1 MRIQR
6 ALLAA
11 TALLFFCGAQAFAQL
26 PQLIPREVLLGNPER
41 MQPELSPDGKLLA
54 YIAPDKNG
62 VLQVWVRTVG
72 AQDDR
77 PLTTEKKRGVEE
89 YHWTYDG
96 EHLAYVQD
104 VGGDENFHLY
114 VASVKTGQTR
124 DLTPYRGI
132 QAQPIAV
139 EPSLPDEILVGMNL
153 KDKRKHDVY
162 RINIRTGVSTLAA
175 SNPGNVS
182 SWASD
187 AELRVRAAMAT
198 SPDGTYSLLAREKE
212 SGPWKTLRHWGLGE
226 EGEIIGFNAD
236 GRTLY
241 VTGSDNSNAKQLLSF
256 DVATGKDKV
265 IAEDPEY
272 DVEDVFMHPVSRTIQ
287 AVSFYKDKKDWKVL
301 DESIAA
307 DFEAIARIRSRGDF
321 YVESRDLADKTWL
334 VTYVTDDGPIYY
346 YAYDRQR
353 KQATLMFSHRHEL
366 ENLTL
371 AQMNP
376 IHYTSRDGLTIHGY
390 LTLPVGVEAKNL
402 PTVLYVHG
410 GPWERDKW
418 GFEPLVQWLANRGY
432 AVLQVNF
439 RGSSGYGK
447 KFLNAGD
454 REWAGKMQDDLTDGV
469 NWIIKQNIADPKRV
483 AILGGSYGGY
493 ATLTGLTFTPEVFAA
508 GVDICGP
515 SNLATLIK
523 SIPPYWT
530 IEKSV
535 FDRRIG
541 DLNTE
546 PQFLRARSPLF
557 FVDRIKAPLLIG
569 QGANDPRVKPAE
581 SEQIVR
587 AMRRANKPVEYI
599 VYTDEGH
606 GFVRPENL
614 LHFIA
619 KSEEFLAKY
628 LGGRLEPVGEIKGN
642 ASVIK

>member
-1 MRIQR
+1 MKIRHT
-6 ALLAA
+6 LFAA
-11 TALLFFCGAQAFAQL
+11 IVIMLFCGAQAFAQL

-41 MQPELSPDGKLLA
+41 MLPELSPDGKLLA
-54 YIAPDKNG
+54 YIAPDKNN

-77 PLTTEKKRGVEE
+77 PLTAEKKRSIGE
-89 YHWTYDG
+89 YVWTYDG
-96 EHLAYVQD
+96 EHLVYMQD
-104 VGGDENFHLY
+104 TDGDENFHLY
-114 VASVKTGQTR
+114 ATSIKTKATR
-124 DLTPYRGI
+124 DLTPYHGI
-132 QAQPIAV
+132 QAQPLDLDPNFP
-139 EPSLPDEILVGMNL
+139 EEMLVGMNL
-153 KDKRKHDVY
+153 KNKRMHDVY
-162 RINIRTGVSTLAA
+162 RINIKTGAVRLVA

-187 AELRVRAAMAT
+187 AKLNVRAAMAT
-198 SPDGTYSLLAREKE
+198 SPDGTYSLLARESE
-212 SGPWKTLRHWGLGE
+212 GSPWKTLRHWGLGE

-241 VTGSDNSNAKQLLSF
+241 VTGSANSNAKQLLAF
-256 DVATGKDKV
+256 DVATGKNSV

-272 DVEDVFMHPVSRTIQ
+272 DVEQVFMHPTKRTIQ

-307 DFEAIARIRSRGDF
+307 DFEALAQIRRGDF
-321 YVESRDLADKTWL
+321 EVENRDLADKTWL
-334 VTYVTDDGPIYY
+334 VTYVTDDGPLYY
-346 YAYDRQR
+346 YAYDRSTKR
-353 KQATLMFSHRHEL
+353 ATLIFSHRHEL

-371 AQMNP
+371 ARMNP

-410 GPWERDKW
+410 GPWERDHW

-439 RGSSGYGK
+439 RGSAGYGK

-469 NWIIKQNIADPKRV
+469 NWIIKQGISDPKKV

-493 ATLTGLTFTPEVFAA
+493 ATLAGLTFTPDVYAA

-523 SIPPYWT
+523 AIPPYWT

-535 FDRRIG
+535 FDKRIG
-541 DLNTE
+541 DVASE
-546 PQFLRARSPLF
+546 PKFLMSRSPLF

-569 QGANDPRVKPAE
+569 QGANDPRVKQAE

-587 AMRRANKPVEYI
+587 AMRKANKAVEYI
-599 VYTDEGH
+599 VYMDEGH

-642 ASVIK
+642 AGVIK